1 MRPEEIIIRFV
12 VTEKAIKLM
21 EENNT
26 ITIIVNINATRK
38 QIKEAFEKLY
48 NAKVKKVNTL
58 ITIHGEKKA
67 YIKLSKEYKA
77 EELASKV
84 GVI

>member
-1 MRPEEIIIRFV
+1 MKPEEIIIRFI
-12 VTEKAIKLM
+12 VTEKAIKIM

-26 ITIIVNINATRK
+26 ITIIVRMDATKK
-38 QIKEAFEKLY
+38 QIKETFEKLY
-48 NAKVKKVNTL
+48 NVRVDKVNVL
-58 ITIHGEKKA
+58 ITPYGEKKA
-67 YIKLSKEYKA
+67 YVKLSKEYRA

>member
-1 MRPEEIIIRFV
+1 MKPEEVIIRFV

-21 EENNT
+21 EESNT
-26 ITIIVNINATRK
+26 ITLIVDINATKR

-48 NAKVKKVNTL
+48 NARVEKVNTL
-58 ITIHGEKKA
+58 ITIRGEKKA
-67 YIKLSKEYKA
+67 YIRLSKEYNA

>member
-26 ITIIVNINATRK
+26 ITIIVNINATKK

-58 ITIHGEKKA
+58 ITIYGEKKA
-67 YIKLSKEYKA
+67 YIKLFEEYKA